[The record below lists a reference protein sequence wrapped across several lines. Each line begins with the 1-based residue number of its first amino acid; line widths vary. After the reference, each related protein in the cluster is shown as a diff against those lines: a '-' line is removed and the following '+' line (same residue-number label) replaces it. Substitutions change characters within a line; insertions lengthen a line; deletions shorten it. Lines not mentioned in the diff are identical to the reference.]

1 MRVTTGVYFLLTF
14 AVMLFVEGSD
24 TLRKDVWAID
34 RENPALCHER
44 HLCTPSY
51 RRWLTN
57 SPLYFEKDACGVLT
71 KKGIKR
77 ICMTGDS
84 YMRHMYQ
91 AFIMTVTG
99 NYRDS
104 PLIRSDKTCEY
115 HMLFSEKNCSIR
127 LLQKKSICN
136 DSIIV
141 FSKRLPD
148 KRKAGDLILFSEGN
162 HPLHGRMDTVN
173 NASAYINHYLSG
185 NNLCSITGPPSIISW
200 VSTHSRTA
208 PLYDSESPTRVR
220 LYNEQMKNFVLS
232 GRCGKIEY
240 IDVYNMTND
249 LLLNFEADAA
259 YMTFDKAHWGMEVNL
274 VKAQMLLT
282 NINDNPNINFA
293 S

>member
-1 MRVTTGVYFLLTF
+1 
-14 AVMLFVEGSD
+14 
-24 TLRKDVWAID
+24 
-34 RENPALCHER
+34 
-44 HLCTPSY
+44 
-51 RRWLTN
+51 
-57 SPLYFEKDACGVLT
+57 
-71 KKGIKR
+71 
-77 ICMTGDS
+77 
-84 YMRHMYQ
+84 MYQ

-104 PLIRSDKTCEY
+104 LLIRSDKTCEY

-208 PLYDSESPTRVR
+208 PLYDTESPTRVR

-249 LLLNFEADAA
+249 LLLNFKADAA
-259 YMTFDKAHWGMEVNL
+259 YMTFDKSHWGMEVNL
-274 VKAQMLLT
+274 IKAQILLT
-282 NINDNPNINFA
+282 HINDNPNINFA